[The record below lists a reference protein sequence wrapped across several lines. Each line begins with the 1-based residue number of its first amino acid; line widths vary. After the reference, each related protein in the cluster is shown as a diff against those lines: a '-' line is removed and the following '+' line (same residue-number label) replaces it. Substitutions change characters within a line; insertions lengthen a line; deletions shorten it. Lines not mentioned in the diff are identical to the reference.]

1 MIIFSISL
9 VIVFSSRSGHRVL
22 CLPRVFLTFQLTTC
36 MLSQLFWSGYGRT
49 FQTGRSVLWCHQMQE
64 VPRGWWDQLH
74 ALAKRQQPEC
84 LEFKLAVSWIS
95 MVVTSSHYSHSLC
108 HGSISTGL
116 YYYKHCNP
124 LPPLRVTSIADWLN
138 IGFALI
144 HKEVNFDWVWFWV
157 SRG

>member
-1 MIIFSISL
+1 
-9 VIVFSSRSGHRVL
+9 
-22 CLPRVFLTFQLTTC
+22 
-36 MLSQLFWSGYGRT
+36 
-49 FQTGRSVLWCHQMQE
+49 
-64 VPRGWWDQLH
+64 
-74 ALAKRQQPEC
+74 
-84 LEFKLAVSWIS
+84 

-144 HKEVNFDWVWFWV
+144 HKEVSFDRVWFCV
-157 SRG
+157 SRVLIYTILTHTHTHDTHTHTHSHKQRKKANEVDSMVLVGDVSGRCAIIVDDMADTCGTLILASGK